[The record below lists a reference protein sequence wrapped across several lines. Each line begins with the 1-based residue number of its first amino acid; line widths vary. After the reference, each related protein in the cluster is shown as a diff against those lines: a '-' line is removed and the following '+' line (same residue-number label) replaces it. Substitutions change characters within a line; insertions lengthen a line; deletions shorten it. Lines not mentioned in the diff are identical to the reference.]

1 MKGYIN
7 KVLVICAA
15 LVGMMTN
22 AYAQDEKIINPQ
34 ISYAGTPQ
42 TVVIG
47 GLTTSGVEGYDDYV
61 LTGISGLAVGQE
73 ISLPGN
79 EITEA
84 VKRYWK
90 HGLFSDVSITAD
102 SLVGN
107 KVYLHIYLKTRPR
120 VSAINYI
127 GLKKSE
133 REDMDKKLGLIKGGQ
148 ITPNMID
155 RAKTLAKKYFD
166 DKGYK
171 NAEVNIRQRD
181 DVANKNEVIL
191 DIDVD
196 KKEKMRVRHIIID
209 GNSQLSDKKLKGNLF
224 SKGAFKKIHEAG
236 KLGNFFKSKKFTPDR
251 WAEDKKNLITKY
263 NEYGYRD
270 AEILKDSVWNV
281 DNKHVDIYLKIDE
294 EEVLHPQHNMG
305 RQHRLYD

>member
-1 MKGYIN
+1 MKDYIN
-7 KVLVICAA
+7 NVLATCVVLIGVAA
-15 LVGMMTN
+15 N
-22 AYAQDEKIINPQ
+22 ASAQDDKVINPE

-61 LTGISGLAVGQE
+61 LTGISGLSVGQE
-73 ISLPGN
+73 ISLPGT
-79 EITEA
+79 EITDA

-90 HGLFSDVSITAD
+90 HGLFSDVSIAAD

-171 NAEVNIRQRD
+171 NAEINIRQRD

-196 KKEKMRVRHIIID
+196 RKEKAH
-209 GNSQLSDKKLKGNLF
+209 
-224 SKGAFKKIHEAG
+224 H
-236 KLGNFFKSKKFTPDR
+236 
-251 WAEDKKNLITKY
+251 
-263 NEYGYRD
+263 
-270 AEILKDSVWNV
+270 
-281 DNKHVDIYLKIDE
+281 
-294 EEVLHPQHNMG
+294 
-305 RQHRLYD
+305 HRR